1 MQELTTNTNAPVFDA
16 DTDCL
21 IMGVLAVNPAACWVL
36 VADLPVVP
44 NEYGHIKS
52 RRIRF
57 SSIIEFKPND
67 QGSGSFHCYGRL
79 PDGKEGV

>member
-1 MQELTTNTNAPVFDA
+1 MQELTTNTNAPVYDA
-16 DTDCL
+16 DANTQ
-21 IMGVLAVNPAACWVL
+21 IIGVLDVNPKAAWVL
-36 VADLPVVP
+36 VADLPVTP
-44 NEYGHIKS
+44 NEHGHIKS
-52 RRIRF
+52 RRLRF